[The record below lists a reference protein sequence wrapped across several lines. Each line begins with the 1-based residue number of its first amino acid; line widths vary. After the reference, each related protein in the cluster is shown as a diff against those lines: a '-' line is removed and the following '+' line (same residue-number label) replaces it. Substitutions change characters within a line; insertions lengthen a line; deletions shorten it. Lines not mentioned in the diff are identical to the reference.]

1 MDLSLDGIELFSF
14 LGEKQ
19 IGVESIDYY
28 LKKIALKQTELG
40 ALENRLML

>member
-28 LKKIALKQTELG
+28 LK
-40 ALENRLML
+40 RLH